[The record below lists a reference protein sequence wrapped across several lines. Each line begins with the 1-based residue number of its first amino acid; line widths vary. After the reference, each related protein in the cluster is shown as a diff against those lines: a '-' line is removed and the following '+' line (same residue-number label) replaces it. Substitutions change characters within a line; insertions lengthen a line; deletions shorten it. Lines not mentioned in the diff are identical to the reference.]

1 MQERATIMSTQI
13 IEKHLS
19 DRGFTIDHIGNDGG
33 NDPALDALALL
44 LSFQF
49 PTFQN
54 LLRHM
59 RGEMRKKPGFFL
71 RLAGLSENEV
81 LMVKNTCLMLYRN
94 GLLSRYEFESLD
106 ATIHGEVASS
116 ERAMKFLSG
125 GWLETCIRI
134 HVESFLN
141 LTSHQIEFAQNVHV
155 HRPRQSDGTEKNFE
169 MDALLAVDGTLYW
182 WEAKSG
188 QYTPEHTHRYASVAN
203 ELDLPGDQCF
213 LILGEP
219 HTDSDLRLFHLE
231 KNIGFRII
239 QPQHIPGVVE
249 EIEMRHRSGSLKL

>member
-1 MQERATIMSTQI
+1 MSTHK
-13 IEKHLS
+13 IEKHLT
-19 DRGFTIDHIGNDGG
+19 DRGFTIEHIGNEGPK
-33 NDPALDALALL
+33 DPALDALALL

-54 LLRHM
+54 LLRHI
-59 RGEMRKKPGFFL
+59 RGDMRKKPGFFL

-94 GLLSRYEFESLD
+94 GLLSKYEFKSLD
-106 ATIHGEVASS
+106 TTIHGEVAQS
-116 ERAMKFLSG
+116 ERAMSFLSG

-141 LTSHQIEFAQNVHV
+141 LAPQHIEFAQNVHV
-155 HRPRQSDGTEKNFE
+155 RRPARHDGTVKSFE

-188 QYTPEHTHRYASVAN
+188 QYTPEHTNRYANVAD
-203 ELDLPGDQCF
+203 EIGLPHKQCF

-219 HTDSDLRLFHLE
+219 HTDSIMGLTHLE
-231 KNIGFRII
+231 KDIGFRII

-249 EIEMRHRSGSLKL
+249 EIETRHRAGSFKH

>member
-1 MQERATIMSTQI
+1 MQGHAPIMSTHKIEQYLTERGFI
-13 IEKHLS
+13 IE
-19 DRGFTIDHIGNDGG
+19 HISN
-33 NDPALDALALL
+33 NVTKDPALDALALL

-54 LLRHM
+54 LLRHI
-59 RGEMRKKPGFFL
+59 RGDMRKKPGFFL
-71 RLAGLSENEV
+71 RLAGLSENEM

-94 GLLSRYEFESLD
+94 GLLSKYEFKSLD
-106 ATIHGEVASS
+106 TTIHGEAAQS

-141 LTSHQIEFAQNVHV
+141 LAPHHIEFAQNVHV
-155 HRPRQSDGTEKNFE
+155 RRPARPDGTEKNFE

-188 QYTPEHTHRYASVAN
+188 QYTPEHTNRYANVAN
-203 ELDLPGDQCF
+203 ELDLPHNQCF

-219 HTDSDLRLFHLE
+219 HTDSILRLSRLE
-231 KNIGFRII
+231 NDIGFRII

-249 EIEMRHRSGSLKL
+249 EIETRHRSGALKF